1 MARFSGQCWL
11 TGALADTTAIK
22 LATQTAIGGVKY
34 RFNWVTKPLRST
46 NANELAI

>member
-34 RFNWVTKPLRST
+34 RFNWGDQAVAKYQC
-46 NANELAI
+46 